1 MSIEKFAEKFGL
13 ETITE
18 SSRNYT
24 STSKRETLIKKLERE
39 INLLTE
45 RQSLEY
51 DRKKEGLKRFWRQSS
66 KDESIGKVCLKDKN
80 KIYNFGGESNQHK
93 PTYFECEYT
102 VESVLNKLNELLDI
116 FQNQMTDEEFN
127 KEFVSVDK

>member
-1 MSIEKFAEKFGL
+1 MSIEKFAKKYGFK
-13 ETITE
+13 TITE

-45 RQSLEY
+45 RNSLEY
-51 DRKKEGLKRFWRQSS
+51 DTKKEGLKRFWRQSS
-66 KDESIGKVCLKDKN
+66 KNKTIGKVCLKDKN

-102 VESVLNKLNELLDI
+102 VESVLNELNKLLDVLTNEI
-116 FQNQMTDEEFN
+116 TNDEFD
-127 KEFVSVDK
+127 KEFVSVDN

>member
-24 STSKRETLIKKLERE
+24 STSKRETLIKKLKKE

-66 KDESIGKVCLKDKN
+66 TDESIGKVCLKDKN
-80 KIYNFGGESNQHK
+80 KIYSFGGGSNQHQ
-93 PTYFECEYT
+93 PTYFQCEYT

-116 FQNQMTDEEFN
+116 FQNQITDEEF
-127 KEFVSVDK
+127 KRDFVSVDK

>member
-24 STSKRETLIKKLERE
+24 STSKRETLIKKLEKE

-66 KDESIGKVCLKDKN
+66 IDESIGKVCLKDKN
-80 KIYNFGGESNQHK
+80 KIYVKSASETKQQG
-93 PTYFECEYT
+93 
-102 VESVLNKLNELLDI
+102 
-116 FQNQMTDEEFN
+116 
-127 KEFVSVDK
+127 